1 MPPYSPNPIPSFAH
15 SLGGWGE
22 PGLAR
27 RVPSNDTHY
36 TGVWQLRGRREPPGL
51 CSHGTRPAHPGPFLI
66 LYESGA
72 QGRRAGRGEE
82 LARGQLEPG
91 ERKEHWGV
99 WVPRVGV
106 EAGGAGVARCV
117 RVCMHIRAGVFRP
130 TGSLCINTGILPAH
144 PCGGERVYAG
154 EALAAPRMGSASPT
168 SLSLVHLTCTD
179 GWVPACAR

>member
-1 MPPYSPNPIPSFAH
+1 MESVWKTRGCLRGSRNPGLSFGAREERGTPITPMPPYSPNPIPSFAH

-36 TGVWQLRGRREPPGL
+36 AGVWQLRGRREPQGL
-51 CSHGTRPAHPGPFLI
+51 RSHGTRPAHPGPFLV

-72 QGRRAGRGEE
+72 QGRRAGWGEE
-82 LARGQLEPG
+82 LAWGQLEPG

-117 RVCMHIRAGVFRP
+117 RVCVHICAGVFRP
-130 TGSLCINTGILPAH
+130 TGSLCVIQ
-144 PCGGERVYAG
+144 VFF
-154 EALAAPRMGSASPT
+154 
-168 SLSLVHLTCTD
+168 
-179 GWVPACAR
+179 

>member
-1 MPPYSPNPIPSFAH
+1 METVRKTRGCLPGSRNPGLSFGAGEERGAPTTPVPPYSPNPIPSFAH

-36 TGVWQLRGRREPPGL
+36 TGVWQLRGRREPQGL

-72 QGRRAGRGEE
+72 QGRRAGWGEE

-144 PCGGERVYAG
+144 PC
-154 EALAAPRMGSASPT
+154 
-168 SLSLVHLTCTD
+168 
-179 GWVPACAR
+179 